1 MSKELTVLSNGKNLK
16 VAFTALYA
24 VLVANHADVLNDPKV
39 LDALGAKAGGF
50 GGEDSY
56 VTINDQKV
64 ARVCAMTGAVFA
76 HDNTDKAVSFFY
88 KNGSYMIGAEIVKA
102 NSRKAWEIDK
112 EARELT
118 LENQML
124 DGDINPREW
133 KDQTSAINAEEFEF
147 HLDEDTKAELV
158 ADFNGY
164 ETKEAFTEAFN
175 AEEVPSFTDY
185 EEATKALRALAPT
198 RPTVEDEEV

>member
-24 VLVANHADVLNDPKV
+24 VLVANHSDVLEDPKV

-56 VTINDQKV
+56 VTVDGQKV
-64 ARVCAMTGAVFA
+64 ARICAMTGAVFA
-76 HDNTDKAVSFFY
+76 HDNTDKSISFFY

-102 NSRKAWEIDK
+102 NARKVWEIDK

-124 DGDINPREW
+124 DGDIAPKEW
-133 KDQTSAINAEEFEF
+133 KEAVTAINAEEFDF
-147 HLDEDTKAELV
+147 TLDEDTKSQLIE
-158 ADFNGY
+158 DFNGY
-164 ETKEAFTEAFN
+164 PTKEDFTEDYNNNNVA
-175 AEEVPSFTDY
+175 PFTDY
-185 EEATKALRALAPT
+185 EEDTKALRALAPT

>member
-24 VLVANHADVLNDPKV
+24 YITTNHADVLNDPKV
-39 LDALGAKAGGF
+39 LDLLGAKAGGF

-56 VTINDQKV
+56 VTVDSNKV
-64 ARVCAMTGAVFA
+64 ARICAMTGAVFA
-76 HDNTDKAVSFFY
+76 HDNTDKSVSFFY

-102 NSRKAWEIDK
+102 NARKAWEMDK

-118 LENQML
+118 LENKML
-124 DGDINPREW
+124 DGEINPRDW
-133 KDQTSAINAEEFEF
+133 KEAVTVIHAEEFDF
-147 HLDEDTKAELV
+147 TLDEATKQELIE
-158 ADFNGY
+158 DFNGY
-164 ETKEAFTEAFN
+164 ATKEAFEADYKDDN
-175 AEEVPSFTDY
+175 IAPFTDY

-198 RPTVEDEEV
+198 RPTVEGV